1 MGKVKNIDKAKIIA
15 YQNLTDAMVYHI
27 EGDIWKIDTPE
38 QDIYFYSFRDLM
50 VDINENLRI
59 MRELVECGQ
68 IEREMWEEAWI

>member
-1 MGKVKNIDKAKIIA
+1 MGKVKNTDKAKIIA

-50 VDINENLRI
+50 TDINENLQI